1 MKFKR
6 IYIEITNIC
15 NLNCSFCQKNTRTP
29 QFMSI
34 ENFKHI
40 IQQIK
45 PYSSYIY
52 LHVQGEPLLH
62 PDLNELLNIC
72 DNENIQVQLVTNG
85 TLIKNHMDIYKHP
98 SLRKISFSLHSID
111 QQSIDALE
119 YYLPIDTFIN
129 NAANKFIELR
139 FWNRNDMQEK
149 SKKIYEY
156 ISNNYNL
163 QATNKIDSYKLT
175 SNIYLYFQDEFEW
188 PTVAKND
195 NPNGYCYAAKN
206 MLAILVDGQ
215 VSICCLDAQGEINL
229 GNIFNQDLSS
239 ILNSDKYQS
248 ILNEFAKNKCHEEL
262 CQRCT
267 YRKRFNS

>member
-15 NLNCSFCQKNTRTP
+15 NLNCTFCHKNTRTP

-34 ENFKHI
+34 NSFNHI

-62 PDLNELLNIC
+62 PNLDEILNIC
-72 DNENIQVQLVTNG
+72 DKENIQVQLVTNG
-85 TLIKNHMDIYKHP
+85 TLIIKHMHIYKHP

-111 QQSIDALE
+111 QQTLDALE

-129 NAANKFIELR
+129 NATNKYIELR
-139 FWNRNDMQEK
+139 FWNRNDMKEK
-149 SKKIYEY
+149 SKIIYEY
-156 ISNNYNL
+156 INNKYTL
-163 QATNKIDSYKLT
+163 HPTKKVDSFQLN

-188 PTVAKND
+188 PSVASND
-195 NPNGYCYAAKN
+195 DHNGYCYAAKN

-215 VSICCLDAQGEINL
+215 VSICCLDAHGDINL
-229 GNIFNQDLSS
+229 GNIFSQDLSK
-239 ILNSDKYQS
+239 ILNSNKYQE
-248 ILNEFAKNKCHEEL
+248 ILNDFSKNKCHEEL
-262 CQRCT
+262 CQKCT